1 MHKKIFTAPKA
12 TSTSRGK
19 KGETGVITIVNSK
32 KNGRRIE
39 FLPQLCELLSIDED
53 VQLAFD
59 ENSLVVIPM
68 TEEPEYPVFQLKKS
82 GNKKVIYNTA
92 LVEEIIKQLKLDYSN
107 CVSKT
112 LDNVKI
118 ENWDEVDIAI
128 ISGSDTKGGEEDE

>member
-1 MHKKIFTAPKA
+1 MRKTLLVCLEQLNGLDGASWPENENKKKSGVSNDEMPYV
-12 TSTSRGK
+12 RGMS
-19 KGETGVITIVNSK
+19 EVI
-32 KNGRRIE
+32 
-39 FLPQLCELLSIDED
+39 
-53 VQLAFD
+53 
-59 ENSLVVIPM
+59 
-68 TEEPEYPVFQLKKS
+68 YYLKKS